1 MIVRYILLL
10 LLFGER
16 WRSWLRVFGFS
27 PPNFRDT
34 TFYHNLCR
42 VYRESPILELIWDDF
57 LEEDGHHHYNPF
69 LGESVNLS
77 RKERQ
82 HCIILQTLL
91 NRLSLLGRLLLRLL
105 LALPVCR
112 PDAFIAISIFL
123 IGSVWAA
130 ITGSW
135 ECVFFCGFLPIYGCL
150 WCCLLCTSPG
160 DRDRS
165 LQLLCYPFLDR
176 LSTFSENKEYHEL
189 VKEARRLLSDLL
201 PGSGLS
207 EQLLLSPKKYQAL
220 LKEAH
225 YELRRQLL
233 RLGYGD
239 DKIDSL
245 CEEINRILAEAAEA
259 QRILSLM
266 RILEALSKLLTLVI
280 MVCIFEFPNNLRP
293 PSTTM
298 PWVIVP
304 ALFVLWGVCWMF
316 INHDFYFTFEDDDAD
331 ELESESVF
339 VSPYSND
346 TDLLPDAF
354 LSLQND
360 PLLVERVDSKY
371 SIAWRE

>member
-10 LLFGER
+10 LFGQ
-16 WRSWLRVFGFS
+16 RSLTWLRIFGFN
-27 PPNFRDT
+27 PPNSRGIMFDYRS
-34 TFYHNLCR
+34 CR
-42 VYRESPILELIWDDF
+42 VDREALLELIWNDSLGKDD
-57 LEEDGHHHYNPF
+57 DDHHYDPF
-69 LGESVNLS
+69 LGGSFNLWCD
-77 RKERQ
+77 ERL
-82 HCIILQTLL
+82 HCIMLQTLPS
-91 NRLSLLGRLLLRLL
+91 RLSFQGRLLLRLL

-112 PDAFIAISIFL
+112 PDAFIAISIFF
-123 IGSVWAA
+123 IASVWGA
-130 ITGSW
+130 IMSSW
-135 ECVFFCGFLPIYGCL
+135 ECVFFCGFLPIYGGL
-150 WCCLLCTSPG
+150 WCCLLCTLSG
-160 DRDRS
+160 DRS

-207 EQLLLSPKKYQAL
+207 EQLLLSPK
-220 LKEAH
+220 AH

-245 CEEINRILAEAAEA
+245 CEEIIRILAEAAEA
-259 QRILSLM
+259 QRILSLT

-298 PWVIVP
+298 PWIIVP

-316 INHDFYFTFEDDDAD
+316 INHEFHFTFEDNDAD

-371 SIAWRE
+371 LRAWRE

>member
-1 MIVRYILLL
+1 MIVRDILLL
-10 LLFGER
+10 LLGER
-16 WRSWLRVFGFS
+16 WLSWLRVFGFS
-27 PPNFRDT
+27 PSDFCDT
-34 TFYHNLCR
+34 TFDYNSYR
-42 VYRESPILELIWDDF
+42 VYRESSVLELIWDD
-57 LEEDGHHHYNPF
+57 L
-69 LGESVNLS
+69 LGEDDHRPCDFCLGGSFNLW
-77 RKERQ
+77 RNERLYS
-82 HCIILQTLL
+82 IMLQTLPS
-91 NRLSLLGRLLLRLL
+91 RRSLLGRLLLRLL
-105 LALPVCR
+105 EALPVPR
-112 PDAFIAISIFL
+112 PDAFIAISIFFY
-123 IGSVWAA
+123 GSVWGA

-135 ECVFFCGFLPIYGCL
+135 ECVFFCGFFPIYGSL
-150 WCCLLCTSPG
+150 WCYLLGGALPG
-160 DRDRS
+160 GRYRS
-165 LQLLCYPFLDR
+165 LQLLCYPFLNR

-189 VKEARRLLSDLL
+189 VLEARRLLSDLL

-259 QRILSLM
+259 QRILSLI

-298 PWVIVP
+298 PWIIVP

-316 INHDFYFTFEDDDAD
+316 INDDFYFTFEDDDAD

-371 SIAWRE
+371 SRAWRE

>member
-27 PPNFRDT
+27 PPNFGHT
-34 TFYHNLCR
+34 TFYYNEYR
-42 VYRESPILELIWDDF
+42 IYRESPLLELIWNDF
-57 LEEDGHHHYNPF
+57 LEEDGHRHNDPF
-69 LGESVNLS
+69 SGRSFNLS
-77 RKERQ
+77 RDEMLYCKM
-82 HCIILQTLL
+82 LQTLL
-91 NRLSLLGRLLLRLL
+91 SRLSLLGRLLLRLL
-105 LALPVCR
+105 LGLPVCR
-112 PDAFIAISIFL
+112 PDACIAISIFL
-123 IGSVWAA
+123 IAFVWVA
-130 ITGSW
+130 ITCSW

-150 WCCLLCTSPG
+150 WCWLLCTLPG
-160 DRDRS
+160 DRS
-165 LQLLCYPFLDR
+165 LQLLCYPFLIN

-189 VKEARRLLSDLL
+189 VLEARRLLSDLL

-207 EQLLLSPKKYQAL
+207 GQLLLSPKKYQAL
-220 LKEAH
+220 LEEAD
-225 YELRRQLL
+225 YEFRRQLL
-233 RLGYGD
+233 RHGYGD

-298 PWVIVP
+298 PWIIVP

-316 INHDFYFTFEDDDAD
+316 INHDFHFTFEDNDAD

-339 VSPYSND
+339 VSPCSND

-371 SIAWRE
+371 SRTWRE